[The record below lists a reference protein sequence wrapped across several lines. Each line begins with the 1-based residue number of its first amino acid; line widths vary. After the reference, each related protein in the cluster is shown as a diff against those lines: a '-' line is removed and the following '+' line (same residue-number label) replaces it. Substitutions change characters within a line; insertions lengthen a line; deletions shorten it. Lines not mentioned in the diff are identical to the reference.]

1 MSEDHRSRPYKVA
14 WWGTTPVELPRNL
27 RSPGMHTG
35 ARLVHVTP
43 GIRGWVILSTFHRI
57 KKLSQSPMSR
67 ALRRTQSRAH
77 AN

>member
-14 WWGTTPVELPRNL
+14 WWGTTPVKLPRNL

-43 GIRGWVILSTFHRI
+43 GIRGWVIPSTFHRI
-57 KKLSQSPMSR
+57 
-67 ALRRTQSRAH
+67 
-77 AN
+77 